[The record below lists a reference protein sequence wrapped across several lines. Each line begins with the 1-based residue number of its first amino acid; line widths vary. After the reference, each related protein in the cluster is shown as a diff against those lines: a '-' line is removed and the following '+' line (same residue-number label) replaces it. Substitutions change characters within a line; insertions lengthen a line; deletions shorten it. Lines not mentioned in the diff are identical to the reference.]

1 VSPYSRSP
9 AASRESAW
17 LGYMRAHT
25 ASASRNRLR
34 YRLPYSGWRRLPE
47 VNVAECENDLAEVS
61 NLINTRLKLLE
72 GRVQV
77 RIA

>member
-1 VSPYSRSP
+1 
-9 AASRESAW
+9 
-17 LGYMRAHT
+17 
-25 ASASRNRLR
+25 
-34 YRLPYSGWRRLPE
+34 

-61 NLINTRLKLLE
+61 NLIDTRLKLLE